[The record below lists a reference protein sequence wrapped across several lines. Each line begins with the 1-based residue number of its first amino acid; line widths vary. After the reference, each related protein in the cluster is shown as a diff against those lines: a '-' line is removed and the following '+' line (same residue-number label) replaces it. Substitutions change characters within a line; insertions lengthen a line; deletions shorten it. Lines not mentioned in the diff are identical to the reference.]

1 MKSSFPQD
9 VLQRFIDIT
18 DDSETYTAVTAL
30 MTREEGR
37 KLAMC
42 VGQQFHY
49 VQCGTNW
56 LRISNIASRVV
67 IEIMVLVA
75 EITKFIETKRKICA

>member
-1 MKSSFPQD
+1 MS
-9 VLQRFIDIT
+9 R
-18 DDSETYTAVTAL
+18 
-30 MTREEGR
+30 
-37 KLAMC
+37 
-42 VGQQFHY
+42 
-49 VQCGTNW
+49 NW